1 MMIIFFPG
9 RVLKKRQEEEE
20 EERKQRVD
28 TAPARA
34 GEPAP
39 ERLAVL
45 SPPSSRREKL
55 YFIYK
60 L

>member
-1 MMIIFFPG
+1 M
-9 RVLKKRQEEEE
+9 KKRQEEEE
-20 EERKQRVD
+20 NEEEERKQRTD